1 MKKLSLY
8 STILLSLVAFPL
20 RAAEGPGPGGPPKVL
35 QIYREEVKVGKGPAH
50 VKVEKSFVAAM
61 AKANWPTHYLA
72 MTTVTGPSE
81 AWFLTGYPSFAAWE
95 KDRDETD
102 KNKALTADLDRLV
115 EKDGELLTNGR
126 SLVAFLREDLSA
138 GSPVDIPKMRYFR
151 LLTFRVRPGHENDFQ
166 DAVKIVKG
174 AYEKAK
180 IDLPWAVYQVS
191 GGMPGPTFMIFLPM
205 KSMSEIDT
213 ALTRTG
219 ALREAEGPENE
230 KALAKMASDGYATV
244 ESNIFAFSPAMSYP
258 SKEFV
263 ARDPEFWTPRPEAKT
278 AAPAKKA
285 EAGPKG
291 EAKPADKK

>member
-1 MKKLSLY
+1 MKKRSLY
-8 STILLSLVAFPL
+8 SMLLASLIAFPL
-20 RAAEGPGPGGPPKVL
+20 CAAEGPPPPPKVL

-50 VKVEKSFVAAM
+50 VKVEKGFVAAV

-72 MTTVTGPSE
+72 MTSVTGPGE

-95 KDRDETD
+95 KDRNDAE
-102 KNKALTADLDRLV
+102 KNAALTAEIDRLV

-126 SLVAFLREDLSA
+126 SLVAVQREDLN
-138 GSPVDIPKMRYFR
+138 GGGPVDIAKMRYFR

-191 GGMPGPTFMIFLPM
+191 SGMPGPTYLLFLPM

-213 ALTRTG
+213 ALSRAG
-219 ALREAEGPENE
+219 AIREAEGPENE
-230 KALAKMASDGYATV
+230 KALSKMASDGYATV

-258 SKEFV
+258 AKEFA
-263 ARDPEFWTPRPEAKT
+263 ARDPEFWTPKAEAKSP
-278 AAPAKKA
+278 AAAKKA
-285 EAGPKG
+285 GPKE
-291 EAKPADKK
+291 EAKPAEKK

>member
-1 MKKLSLY
+1 MKKRSLH
-8 STILLSLVAFPL
+8 SMLLASLIAVPL
-20 RAAEGPGPGGPPKVL
+20 CAAEGPPPPPKVL

-50 VKVEKSFVAAM
+50 VKVEKGFVAAV

-72 MTTVTGPSE
+72 MTSVTGPGE

-95 KDRDETD
+95 KDRNDAE
-102 KNKALTADLDRLV
+102 KNAALTAEIDRLV

-126 SLVAFLREDLSA
+126 SLVAVQREDLN
-138 GSPVDIPKMRYFR
+138 GGGPVDIAKMRYFR

-191 GGMPGPTFMIFLPM
+191 SGMPGPTYLLFLPM

-213 ALTRTG
+213 ALSRAG
-219 ALREAEGPENE
+219 AIREAEGPENE
-230 KALAKMASDGYATV
+230 KALSKMASDGYVTV

-258 SKEFV
+258 AREFA
-263 ARDPEFWTPRPEAKT
+263 ARDPEFWTPKAEAKSP
-278 AAPAKKA
+278 AAAKKA
-285 EAGPKG
+285 GPKE
-291 EAKPADKK
+291 EAKPAEKK

>member
-8 STILLSLVAFPL
+8 STLLVSLVAFPL
-20 RAAEGPGPGGPPKVL
+20 RAAESPGPNAPPKVL
-35 QIYREEVKVGKGPAH
+35 QIYREEVKVGKAPAH
-50 VKVEKSFVAAM
+50 VKVEKGFVAAM
-61 AKANWPTHYLA
+61 ARADWPTHYLA

-95 KDRDETD
+95 KDREDTD
-102 KNKALTADLDRLV
+102 KNTALTADLDRLV

-138 GSPVDIPKMRYFR
+138 GGPVDIAKMRYFR
-151 LLTFRVRPGHENDFQ
+151 LLTFRVRPGHESDFQ
-166 DAVKIVKG
+166 DSVKIVRS

-180 IDLPWAVYQVS
+180 IELPWAVYQIS
-191 GGMPGPTFMIFLPM
+191 GGMPGPTFMILLPM
-205 KSMSEIDT
+205 KSISEID
-213 ALTRTG
+213 ASISRAG
-219 ALREAEGPENE
+219 AIREAEGPENE
-230 KALAKMASDGYATV
+230 KSLAKMASDGFATV
-244 ESNIFAFSPAMSYP
+244 ESNVFAFSPAMSYP

-263 ARDPEFWTPRPEAKT
+263 ARDPEFWTPKKEAKT

-285 EAGPKG
+285 GAGPKE

>member
-1 MKKLSLY
+1 MKRISLT
-8 STILLSLVAFPL
+8 STLLVSLVALPL
-20 RAAEGPGPGGPPKVL
+20 RAAESPAPAGPPKVL
-35 QIYREEVKVGKGPAH
+35 QIFREEVKTGKGAAH
-50 VKVEKSFVAAM
+50 VKVEKEFVAAF
-61 AKANWPTHYLA
+61 ARANWPTHYLA
-72 MTTVTGPSE
+72 VTTITGPTE
-81 AWFLTGYPSFAAWE
+81 AWFLAGYASFAAWE
-95 KDRDETD
+95 KDRDDID

-180 IDLPWAVYQVS
+180 VDLPWAVYQLS
-191 GGMPGPTFMIFLPM
+191 AGMPGPTFMIFLPM
-205 KSMSEIDT
+205 KSMSEID
-213 ALTRTG
+213 AAIARAG
-219 ALREAEGPENE
+219 AIREAEGPENE

-244 ESNIFAFSPAMSYP
+244 ESNILAFSPAMSYP

-263 ARDPEFWTPRPEAKT
+263 ARDPEFWTPKPEAKP

-285 EAGPKG
+285 GAGPK
-291 EAKPADKK
+291 EQAKPADKK